1 LAVHSAVL
9 APVHRVV
16 RGPGPAWVL
25 VATAL
30 ASASCT
36 GGSPVCQNYARRDFS
51 EELGTASGTASLT
64 WPDHTT
70 AAYTVH
76 LGGDLKPG
84 ECQLTVTSIE
94 AGPVGG
100 SAHSPPIPTT
110 YITCSDVSSGRTW
123 DLLFQGWQLLSD
135 ARPGG
140 VFHDTRPAFF
150 RFQPLEATQ
159 RCDDD
164 QTPSSVTLTVLESVG
179 AFSFSDASVSADYLR
194 RLDLQVTFGP
204 SRCGLE
210 SGSISVVVE
219 QGPEQLKFRD
229 STERAC
235 PE

>member
-1 LAVHSAVL
+1 MTGV
-9 APVHRVV
+9 
-16 RGPGPAWVL
+16 GPASALMAVE
-25 VATAL
+25 L

-84 ECQLTVTSIE
+84 ECQLTVTSTQ

-100 SAHSPPIPTT
+100 SAHGPIQTT
-110 YITCSDVSSGRTW
+110 YIRCSDVSTGRTW

-150 RFQPLEATQ
+150 RFQPPEATQ

-164 QTPSSVTLTVLESVG
+164 QTPSSVTLTVLESMG

-194 RLDLQVTFGP
+194 RLDVQVTFGP

-229 STERAC
+229 STERDC